1 MSERVDMVEV
11 ETEANESDELFSV
24 CKNTINVDNHS
35 ENDIAKSKS
44 ENHTSIHIKIVSNKV
59 IFYKILDQ
67 YSKS

>member
-35 ENDIAKSKS
+35 ENDQAKSKS
-44 ENHTSIHIKIVSNKV
+44 ENHSSTHK
-59 IFYKILDQ
+59 
-67 YSKS
+67 